1 MFHRIGWWE
10 NLQETTIFD
19 GKNHGFRLRF
29 SQQTQS
35 IECSFVFFTLRWWPP
50 FSVVAIDDQNWIR
63 LRKPLEFHGA
73 LERCQRPNLA
83 EFICGRLVLFFFVSF
98 MSCRNLLSSNYS
110 YYHELPHIYCQYL
123 IISWWYILYIY
134 VYMTYNYIIYI
145 PVVPHK
151 AEAEVSKIGN
161 L

>member
-1 MFHRIGWWE
+1 
-10 NLQETTIFD
+10 
-19 GKNHGFRLRF
+19 
-29 SQQTQS
+29 
-35 IECSFVFFTLRWWPP
+35 
-50 FSVVAIDDQNWIR
+50 
-63 LRKPLEFHGA
+63 
-73 LERCQRPNLA
+73 LA

-134 VYMTYNYIIYI
+134 IYVYMTYNYIIYI